1 MDRIWSAL
9 ALACGGRKVVTL
21 MTWRK
26 LEAEIISILRE
37 NNFTIIADSN
47 SGDMMIQLDF
57 EFPTTFSL
65 TTFAK
70 ELTQRLE
77 GGS

>member
-1 MDRIWSAL
+1 
-9 ALACGGRKVVTL
+9 

-37 NNFTIIADSN
+37 NNFTLIRGVD
-47 SGDMMIQLDF
+47 SGDTFVRLDYDL
-57 EFPTTFSL
+57 PMVFSL

-70 ELTQRLE
+70 DLAQRLE
-77 GGS
+77 LES